1 MKTPSDE
8 LSAALQALRD
18 RPIVTESREYARRWA
33 HESKG
38 AGTPRRIVFGAVG
51 AVCAACIVMVFTFG
65 MPDDVASLFGGYAIE
80 TAVTQSRSVVL
91 DDGTRVLLDARSR
104 LRVAF
109 TPGERNV
116 ELLDGEAQFDVAK
129 DSGRPFRVRTKF
141 AEVVAV
147 GTMFDVATVPTRT
160 TVTLIEGRVN
170 VRARAVTSQ
179 GEPTIEALVP
189 GQQLA
194 IDADGQL
201 LDRKDV
207 KLDNVTAW
215 QRGTVVLDD
224 VPLRDALAT
233 VNRYSLTQIVIPEAA
248 LQARRV
254 SGVFRIGDVET
265 ETLALERY
273 FGLRVASRSGSEIV
287 LERN

>member
-1 MKTPSDE
+1 LKTPSDE

-18 RPIVTESREYARRWA
+18 RPIVTESREYVRQWA
-33 HESKG
+33 QESTV
-38 AGTPRRIVFGAVG
+38 AVTRRRIVFGTMG
-51 AVCAACIVMVFTFG
+51 AVFAACIVIVFTFG
-65 MPDDVASLFGGYAIE
+65 MPDYVASLFGRYAIE
-80 TAVTQSRSVVL
+80 TPVAQSRSVVL

-109 TPGERNV
+109 TRGERNV
-116 ELLDGEAQFDVAK
+116 ELLDGQAQFDVAK
-129 DSGRPFRVRTKF
+129 NSSRPFRVRTKF

-147 GTMFDVATVPTRT
+147 GTLFDVATVPTRT
-160 TVTLIEGRVN
+160 TVTLIEGCVN
-170 VRARAVTSQ
+170 VRAMPVTSQ
-179 GEPTIEALVP
+179 GEPKIEALVP
-189 GQQLA
+189 GQQLT

-201 LDRKDV
+201 LDRKNV

-233 VNRYSLTQIVIPEAA
+233 VNRYSITQIVIPEAA
-248 LQARRV
+248 LQERRV

-265 ETLALERY
+265 ETMALERY
-273 FGLRVASRSGSEIV
+273 FGLRVASRTGSEIV